1 MDQFRIGSL
10 YPVDKDGAPNV
21 FLSSGYTLGQDND
34 GYYVAENGTSNG
46 KLKTTLEITTEPVE
60 IKNVSKYV
68 SDWLIPQLTNKEDEN
83 SIFNQYLTSITAD
96 YTTGKGGWGVYANNQ
111 LIEALSYIGYKGFGY
126 D

>member
-1 MDQFRIGSL
+1 MGSVLDQFRIGSL

-68 SDWLIPQLTNKEDEN
+68 SDWLMGGSSTL
-83 SIFNQYLTSITAD
+83 YL
-96 YTTGKGGWGVYANNQ
+96 W
-111 LIEALSYIGYKGFGY
+111 
-126 D
+126 